1 MYRYF
6 VRALIG
12 IAVAIALVCCQE
24 TMVLAVTTGA
34 INGTVTDLATHQP
47 IAGVKVV
54 ALSPSGNYSTTTNAT
69 GFYVLQGLPPDTYVV
84 EVSKSGYIT
93 SMTQGVTISQGGT
106 AITLALTLSTQPKV
120 LGTIAVRGVT
130 NYVQPT
136 QTTDQYVVTQTQ
148 STQLLNDPYNTNE
161 AQLLLS
167 VPGVSSAG
175 GFPLLRGGL
184 ENQVAIQLEGITIT
198 DPFTNQ
204 FANNLIIN
212 GVKTFSVT
220 QGAGDATQGGA
231 GTGGINS
238 VAKIGTYPPS
248 GAMQTELGWDA
259 YQHNFNL
266 EYGIATP
273 DQRFSWYFSGRY
285 DRQAGLPGI
294 PHTKDV
300 ANLNDTLGDLAF
312 ITTDDSV
319 VNIHYKSPS
328 LRNDYQLF
336 YETGTQGFTGNYGI
350 NANQLFMYT
359 QDPNYQLLYPIFCCG
374 VAQPPG
380 SPPLPPAITPNQLPV
395 FPTVSPTLVNPPV
408 PNQQQTYTLAKLGI
422 SRQLSE
428 GTFLTA
434 RLYRTTGST
443 PFYIT
448 ESNYPYLGTGFP
460 GLNFGDFYELEQ
472 YRQTGVA
479 FDLQRQAGDKN
490 FVSVGAEYRQSSGSI
505 VTAVPSASFLFD
517 NPIWQDF
524 AGAGS
529 LAPGSPPGPFGVGG
543 TFGGANGFRLP
554 TFSQTS
560 GDPVYFGDAYV
571 TDVFRPTDRITL
583 QPGVRFDSQRVPTPA
598 GLYAVHQLSP
608 KFGTSY
614 QLSSNTVVRASYGHG
629 TIFAPLGQ
637 IEGAYTPPLFYHQF
651 PATTTSTCGQFP
663 VFGQPCADYYQQI
676 ADIWY
681 ANNGVAPYAFPKAQ
695 QSDSY
700 DFSFEHDF
708 GRGMSMKL
716 TPYYRRDYDV
726 IVSQGGVPIVISGT
740 QFTGPQTLT
749 NNARGETFG
758 IELGVSKQVPQGLS
772 GQFNVT
778 YINQFINYQSANA
791 FLPSVLQS
799 TLATLAHPSYLPPLA
814 ATLALDE
821 HRNGWHVN
829 PTFIY
834 SHGVPIGVPN
844 NVYTLINGVYQA
856 VPNTNLNSSSAGN
869 CFFVD
874 PQLPGPVN
882 NPNIVGALGGNCDKA
897 RNGALTKANVLMNIG
912 VSRDVNSR
920 MSLGIV
926 VNNVF
931 NNRTNGSIFNAN
943 PGYIN
948 NGFGAYGP
956 GSGVNQ
962 YAPGTLIGA
971 GLAPILGAPNSF
983 PPDPYFVTNSNAGVY
998 GQFYVTVKM

>member
-1 MYRYF
+1 MHF
-6 VRALIG
+6 FRALLG
-12 IAVAIALVCCQE
+12 LAVVFALIAGQG
-24 TMVLAVTTGA
+24 TRVLAVTTGA
-34 INGTVTDLATHQP
+34 INGTVTDGVSHQP
-47 IAGVKVV
+47 IADAKVT
-54 ALSPSGNYSTTTNAT
+54 AISPSGNFTTTTNAT
-69 GFYVLQGLPPDTYVV
+69 GFYVLQGLPPDTYTIEVV
-84 EVSKSGYIT
+84 KSGYVTAMSQGIT
-93 SMTQGVTISQGGT
+93 VSQGGVAVT
-106 AITLALTLSTQPKV
+106 VPIALGTQPRV
-120 LGTIAVRGVT
+120 IGTVAVRGVT

-136 QTTDQYVVTQTQ
+136 QTTDQYVVTTTSATQ
-148 STQLLNDPYNTNE
+148 ILNDPYNNNE

-167 VPGVSSAG
+167 IPGVSSAG
-175 GFPLLRGGL
+175 GFPLFRGGL

-204 FANNLIIN
+204 FANNLVIN

-238 VAKIGTYPPS
+238 VAKVGTYPAF
-248 GAMQTELGWDA
+248 GAMQTEVGWDA
-259 YQHNFNL
+259 YQHNVNV

-273 DQRFSWYFSGRY
+273 DQRFSWYYSGRY

-294 PHTKDV
+294 PHTMNI
-300 ANLNDTLGDLAF
+300 ANLNDTTADLAF
-312 ITTDDSV
+312 ITTDDTV
-319 VNIHYKSPS
+319 LNTHYKSRNQ
-328 LRNDYQLF
+328 RNDYQLF

-350 NANQLFMYT
+350 NSNQLLMYT
-359 QDPNYQLLYPIFCCG
+359 QDPNYQFLYNIFCCPIG
-374 VAQPPG
+374 PQ
-380 SPPLPPAITPNQLPV
+380 QLPA
-395 FPTVSPTLVNPPV
+395 FPTISPTQLNPPV
-408 PNQQQTYTLAKLGI
+408 PGQQQTYTLAKFGYTTHLG
-422 SRQLSE
+422 E
-428 GTFLTA
+428 ATFLSA

-448 ESNYPYLGTGFP
+448 ETNYPYLGVGFP
-460 GLNFGDFYELEQ
+460 GINFGDFYELEQ
-472 YRQTGVA
+472 YRQTGVGV
-479 FDLQRQAGDKN
+479 DLQRQAGDRN
-490 FVSVGAEYRQSSGSI
+490 NISIGGEYRQSSGAI
-505 VTAVPSASFLFD
+505 VIAVPSASFIFD
-517 NPIWQDF
+517 GFQPFPSPNPNPLWADF
-524 AGAGS
+524 VAGGVF
-529 LAPGSPPGPFGVGG
+529 GPGPGIGG
-543 TFGGANGFRLP
+543 TNGLRLP

-560 GDPVYFGDAYV
+560 GDPVYFGNAYV
-571 TDVFRPTDRITL
+571 TDVFKPNDRLTI

-608 KFGTSY
+608 KVGVVYRMSA
-614 QLSSNTVVRASYGHG
+614 STVLRTSYGHA

-637 IEGAYTPPLFYHQF
+637 IEGAYTPPAFYHQF
-651 PATTTSTCGQFP
+651 AATSTTACGQFP

-676 ADIWY
+676 QDYWY

-708 GRGMSMKL
+708 GQGMSMKL

-726 IVSQGGVPIVISGT
+726 IVSQGGLPIVINGS
-740 QFTGPQTLT
+740 QFNGPQSLT
-749 NNARGETFG
+749 NNAKGETFG
-758 IELGVSKQVPQGLS
+758 IELGFTRQVAQGLS

-778 YINQFINYQSANA
+778 YINQFINYQSGNA
-791 FLPSVLQS
+791 FLPSVRNS

-834 SHGVPIGVPN
+834 SHGVPIGVPQS
-844 NVYTLINGVYQA
+844 VYTLINGVYQA
-856 VPNTNLNSSSAGN
+856 VPNTNLNAASAGN
-869 CFFVD
+869 CYFVD
-874 PQLPGPVN
+874 PQLPGSITD
-882 NPNIVGALGGNCDKA
+882 PNIVGSLGGNCDKA
-897 RNGALTKANVLMNIG
+897 RNGALTKANVFMNLG
-912 VSRDVNSR
+912 VSKDLSSR
-920 MSLGIV
+920 YTVGLV

-931 NNRTNGSIFNAN
+931 NNRTNGFFSN

-962 YAPGTLIGA
+962 YAAPYLQSV
-971 GLAPILGAPNSF
+971 GLTPLLGAPNAF
-983 PPDPYFVTNSNAGVY
+983 PPDPYFVTNSAPGIY